1 MTLSKGEIPLQEPL
15 WFGPPDRPLFGWLTR
30 PTNAMARGGVVLAP
44 PIGREAFSARHA
56 LCRLAEMLAN
66 AGFVTLRFDYAGTG
80 DSSGNFEDPERDRV
94 WVDGVADAAALL
106 RSFGLESI
114 SAVGMRLGA
123 TLVGVAANL
132 HDLHFSSV
140 VLWDPCES
148 GRSYLRELSALE
160 ALRREDFQVDSSGS
174 VETSEFVFTQQA
186 ADELRRL
193 SLSDPRSRAMAE
205 RVLVVARE
213 DRLISEKFR
222 ARLEQESADWETT
235 SEQGP
240 LLDVPAYHAA
250 MPYRTMERIAQWLS
264 TSSSPGT
271 TFAASCGNDSVVVA
285 HEKNMCQVVERS
297 EKLGPRQLF
306 AMVSEP
312 LTGAHGP
319 WIVLLHSVNDDH
331 TGRARQWVELSR
343 RWAGFGLRCVR
354 LDLVGYGESPWST
367 DQENRPLFD
376 QAWLDDT
383 IEAVR
388 ALSPQD
394 PSNSVFIGLCSG
406 AYVAVEA
413 ALSLRARS
421 VCTINPSVLFDYL
434 HGVSRLEKSRRR
446 SLRALAVQLKKLPFK
461 HQWVAATFA
470 QMGQMVL
477 PSKYSKDVLSKLVDG
492 GTDLLVLASTDDLTP
507 CPRTPLLRS
516 IDIRRLGKSKSYE
529 VEFIP
534 GLDHGI
540 HNADGRTR
548 AMARIDKHVLGLFA
562 GVPQGT
568 DCGTLS
574 PDES

>member
-1 MTLSKGEIPLQEPL
+1 MLSKGEIPLQEPL

-30 PTNAMARGGVVLAP
+30 PTNALAHGGVVLAP
-44 PIGREAFSARHA
+44 PIGREAFPARHA
-56 LCRLAEMLAN
+56 LRRLAELLAS
-66 AGFVTLRFDYAGTG
+66 AGFVTLRFDYEGTG
-80 DSSGNFEDPERDRV
+80 DSSGNFDDPDRDRA
-94 WVDGVADAAALL
+94 WVDSLVDATALL

-140 VLWDPCES
+140 VLWDPCET
-148 GRSYLRELSALE
+148 GRSYLRELSTLE
-160 ALRREDFQVDSSGS
+160 ALRRENYQVDANGS

-186 ADELRRL
+186 AHELRQL

-213 DRLISEKFR
+213 DRVISEKLH
-222 ARLEQESADWETT
+222 ARLEQENVDWETT
-235 SEQGP
+235 SEQG
-240 LLDVPAYHAA
+240 LMLDVPVHLAV
-250 MPYRTMERIAQWLS
+250 MPDQTMERVTHWLS
-264 TSSSPGT
+264 SASSSGAP
-271 TFAASCGNDSVVVA
+271 FAASCGNKSAVVA
-285 HEKNMCQVVERS
+285 RENDMSQVVERS
-297 EKLGPRQLF
+297 VNLGPCQLF

-354 LDLVGYGESPWST
+354 LDFVGYGESPWFA
-367 DQENRPLFD
+367 DQENRQLYD
-376 QAWLDDT
+376 QAWLSDT

-388 ALSPQD
+388 SLSPQD

-406 AYVAVEA
+406 AYVAVES
-413 ALSLRARS
+413 ALSLRARG
-421 VCTINPSVLFDYL
+421 VCAINPSVISDYMHVVL
-434 HGVSRLEKSRRR
+434 RLEKSRWS
-446 SLRALAVQLKKLPFK
+446 SLRALAVQIKKLPFR

-470 QMGQMVL
+470 QMGQMLL

-492 GTDLLVLASTDDLTP
+492 GTDVLVLASTDDLTP
-507 CPRTPLLRS
+507 RPRTPLLRS

-534 GLDHGI
+534 GLDHGA
-540 HNADGRTR
+540 HNAEGRIR
-548 AMARIDKHVLGLFA
+548 AMATLDRYVLEHFA
-562 GVPQGT
+562 GVPQNT
-568 DCGTLS
+568 DSGTLL
-574 PDES
+574 PDDS